1 MRLRGVFPACV
12 LSSGLIMVL
21 AGCSHETG
29 PELSAAVDQEF
40 LAPTLEAPDAAQ
52 RCCCRVRGAIRN
64 TSSIE
69 VHVSLRWRITDLE
82 GKDVGTAIDFVPNIK
97 PGDSRAFDGAGIYI
111 PCANVKTYERDV
123 LVIGLYHDDTGGQ

>member
-1 MRLRGVFPACV
+1 MNPRRIAPCV
-12 LSSGLIMVL
+12 LASGLMIMGL
-21 AGCSHETG
+21 SGCSHETG
-29 PELSAAVDQEF
+29 PALSAVVDEEY

-64 TSSIE
+64 TSSID
-69 VHVSLRWRITDLE
+69 VHVSLRWRITDLA

-97 PGDSRAFDGAGIYI
+97 PGDSRAFDAAGIYT
-111 PCANVKTYERDV
+111 PCANVKTFERDV